1 MTTPDVT
8 TSDITPGD
16 GGEWASLAPY
26 GYSKYEI
33 DRRGGYGR
41 DQQPVRNR
49 ATGNLLSVGEGTQK
63 RNTHRRGYLQVKL
76 YNDEGG
82 RDTRTVH
89 SLVLLVNVG
98 PPAEGMQT
106 RHLDNDPWNNRW
118 EPGDEGQT
126 RKAGGNLI
134 YGSAPQ
140 QHKDQVKAGTVA
152 KPVFECVNHATC
164 GNTAPFRNA
173 RCVPCLTETGVR
185 ASALLSEGV
194 PLPKVTRKVGYQPA
208 SDRQVHALARDFGG
222 YRGTIAQ
229 ARGQRREPLLRRVI
243 ARFQR
248 GGHR

>member
-1 MTTPDVT
+1 MTTPAVT
-8 TSDITPGD
+8 A
-16 GGEWASLAPY
+16 EWVSLTPY

-33 DRRGGYGR
+33 DRHGGYGR

-98 PPAEGMQT
+98 SPAEGMQT

-118 EPGDEGQT
+118 EPGDEAAT

-140 QHKDQVKAGTVA
+140 QHKDQVAAGTASPLPEV
-152 KPVFECVNHATC
+152 ECVNHARC
-164 GNTAPFRNA
+164 GGMAATGGR
-173 RCVPCLTETGVR
+173 RCVSCMTEVGEKATPLLRQGMHR
-185 ASALLSEGV
+185 ADVAVELGYAATSGPYVEG
-194 PLPKVTRKVGYQPA
+194 
-208 SDRQVHALARDFGG
+208 LAVSFGG
-222 YRGTIAQ
+222 YVKPAAQ
-229 ARGQRREPLLRRVI
+229 AGPKRRAPKRTLRRRV
-243 ARFQR
+243 AGWFRR
-248 GGHR
+248 GGGR

>member
-1 MTTPDVT
+1 MTAPDVT
-8 TSDITPGD
+8 VSDITPGD
-16 GGEWASLAPY
+16 GTEWVSLAPY

-89 SLVLLVNVG
+89 SLVLLVNDG
-98 PPAEGMQT
+98 PPPEGMQT